1 MFHHVGLVAQVL
13 RFMKTFY
20 PECHSEFA
28 PCFQHCECWGWK
40 LWNQPTG
47 HIPKCV
53 PQSWP
58 CKPTFCPFSDPIPF
72 TSLCHICL
80 SQEWLWCSDSDSA
93 TAICCNQWVWQRKRH
108 WRRHWCL
115 LWKIKYRMM
124 GKSCNI
130 FSRGIC
136 WHQEGEGDQQTTYY
150 FPKLSTIAISFRK
163 WFQQQKTIHV
173 LSLYNLSKPTYQ
185 ETLYTTGFQFTFEVP
200 PTLEYIWLLTI

>member
-13 RFMKTFY
+13 RFMKSFSLSAIPSSRLASSIANVGVENCGINQRGTSQNVSHSPGHANPHFAHFQTLFFL
-20 PECHSEFA
+20 PLSAISVCHKNDFDV
-28 PCFQHCECWGWK
+28 QI
-40 LWNQPTG
+40 L
-47 HIPKCV
+47 
-53 PQSWP
+53 
-58 CKPTFCPFSDPIPF
+58 
-72 TSLCHICL
+72 
-80 SQEWLWCSDSDSA
+80 
-93 TAICCNQWVWQRKRH
+93 TAICCNQCVWQRKQY

-136 WHQEGEGDQQTTYY
+136 WHQEGEGDQQTTNY
-150 FPKLSTIAISFRK
+150 FPKLSTIAILFRK